1 MFKIKTTQPD
11 WYSVRPWQQ
20 VLEKG
25 NYAIIEVHLKENE
38 RQNIINNKQI
48 INQVKN
54 RFMVEHMTIS
64 DETVRSIAN
73 CPPSEKANAF
83 LNIWSKYSSV
93 EKIKSKLNV
102 VFDIKGEKSG
112 SIERD
117 HPSKDEE
124 TISAYERLRMENIE
138 KNTQFLEK
146 LGISS
151 VAPVKE
157 SKESKVARVK
167 PKVVKATRK
176 LPSRDIPGSY
186 DTVNYQ
192 FGDICRGE
200 TVQLKDP
207 SRFGIVLKVV
217 KGRRGDT
224 YTVELEDGSII
235 ENLSRTSLWK
245 VLKHNGPT
253 IY

>member
-11 WYSVRPWQQ
+11 WYNVRPWQQ

-25 NYAIIEVHLKENE
+25 NHAIIEVQLKENE
-38 RQNIINNKQI
+38 RQNIVNNKQI
-48 INQVKN
+48 INDVKN
-54 RFMVEHMTIS
+54 RFMVEHMTVS
-64 DETVRSIAN
+64 DEIVRSIAN
-73 CPPSEKANAF
+73 CRPSEKANAF
-83 LNIWSKYSSV
+83 LNIWSKNDSV

-102 VFDIKGEKSG
+102 VFDVKDEMSG

-117 HPSKDEE
+117 RPSKDEE
-124 TISAYERLRMENIE
+124 PISAYERMRMENIE

-151 VAPVKE
+151 AVPV
-157 SKESKVARVK
+157 KESKVARVK

-207 SRFGIVLKVV
+207 SRFGIVVKVV

-245 VLKHNGPT
+245 VLKAPT
-253 IY
+253 IH